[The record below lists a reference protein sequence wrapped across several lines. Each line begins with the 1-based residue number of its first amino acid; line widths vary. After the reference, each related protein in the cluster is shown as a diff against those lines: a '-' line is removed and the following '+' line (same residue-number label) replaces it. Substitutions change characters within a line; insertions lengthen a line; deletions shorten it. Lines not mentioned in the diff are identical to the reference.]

1 MSLAPKYTKAAAVT
15 KSDSTVLKCKAFYV
29 GGAGNV
35 AIKTDAN
42 ATAVTFTAVLVGHVY
57 EVECYHIMDANTT
70 ATAIVALW

>member
-1 MSLAPKYTKAAAVT
+1 MLAPRYTKAEAVT

-35 AIKTDAN
+35 AIKTDAG
-42 ATAVTFTAVLVGHVY
+42 ATAVTLTACIVGQVY
-57 EVECYHIMDANTT
+57 EIECYHIMSTNTT